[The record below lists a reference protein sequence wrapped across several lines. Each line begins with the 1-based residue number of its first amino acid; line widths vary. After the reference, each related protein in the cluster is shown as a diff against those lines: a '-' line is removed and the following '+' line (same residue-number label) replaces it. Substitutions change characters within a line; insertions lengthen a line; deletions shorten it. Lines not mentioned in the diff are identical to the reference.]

1 MRAAW
6 CSRPSLRLLAASS
19 LLAGLL
25 LAVDARSQQFAEV
38 EKTPEEELSALVE
51 ANKELLKKQAESL
64 KRLEEIKKE
73 ASQLRIYVK
82 RG

>member
-1 MRAAW
+1 MRSW
-6 CSRPSLRLLAASS
+6 PRPSLRLLAASFG
-19 LLAGLL
+19 LAGLL
-25 LAVDARSQQFAEV
+25 LAADSARSQQFAEV

-51 ANKELLKKQAESL
+51 ANKALLKKQAETL

-73 ASQLRIYVK
+73 AAQLRIYVK